1 MRKHM
6 LIGLSALAIASGARA
21 QDDRP
26 IDPAEHYSGVWLEV
40 GRTPMRLT
48 DGCVAGTTRY
58 VLKDPT
64 HVEVVDDCRQGGV
77 DGKRRA
83 ISGRGRIEDPGVNRR
98 LKVAYAPFVTWRY
111 VVMDR
116 DPEGEWFIAANP
128 KLSKVFLYTRASPSK
143 ETLGALEARVRR
155 LGYAG
160 ALEFPANAVAPSGEP
175 VAQKR

>member
-1 MRKHM
+1 MRPHL
-6 LIGLSALAIASGARA
+6 LIGFFALAVASGAQA
-21 QDDRP
+21 QERQP
-26 IDPAEHYSGVWLEV
+26 IDAAQHYSGVWLEV

-58 VLKDPT
+58 VLKDST
-64 HVEVVDDCRQGGV
+64 HVQVVDDCRQGGV

-116 DPEGEWFIAANP
+116 DPDGQWFIAANP
-128 KLSKVFLYTRASPSK
+128 KLSKVFVYTRASPPK
-143 ETLGALEARVRR
+143 ETLSALEARVRR
-155 LGYAG
+155 LGYMG
-160 ALEFPANAVAPSGEP
+160 ALEFPAHAVAPLGQP
-175 VAQKR
+175 AAQKR